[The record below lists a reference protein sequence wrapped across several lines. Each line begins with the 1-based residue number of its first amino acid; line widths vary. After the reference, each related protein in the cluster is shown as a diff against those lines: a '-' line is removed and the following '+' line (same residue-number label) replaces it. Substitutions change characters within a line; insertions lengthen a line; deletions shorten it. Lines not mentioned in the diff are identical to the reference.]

1 LKIKR
6 SALLSVIAILLITN
20 IVTLVLWGKGNKSL
34 SGMDAASETVA
45 TVGDEVVS
53 REDWLHRLEKK
64 YGEQELKAL
73 VNQKVMEKVAKD
85 NGIEISKEQIDQE
98 YELIQ
103 SVYNTYDQKMVLDED
118 AVRKQLKAELMLE
131 EYLTKDVKVKEED
144 MLSYYEENEK
154 LYQIPTMYKLAQI
167 TVLTKEDGD
176 QVITELE
183 NGSSFKVLAMEHS
196 VDKQSSALG
205 GEIGYIPV
213 NSGYLSKEAI
223 KELESLDNGEWTNP
237 VAVDDHY
244 VIYRLEEKTKE
255 KHYSFDEVKRQ
266 IRRQIALEQLETPV
280 QPEDFWEEVG
290 VEWFYGKKQ

>member
-20 IVTLVLWGKGNKSL
+20 IVTLVLWEKGNKSL